1 MTSKRIA
8 ARSAGLAADL
18 KHAARV
24 YRKTPWQTGL
34 AVLMLAAAMALVSA
48 MATLWA
54 DLHLSGLPGLE
65 SNRGLVTIGMRSEF
79 SMGVMGA
86 DAFEALRESTN
97 TLESV
102 SGVSTI
108 SFLRDTSLNGQPIEG
123 HAEPVLPGY
132 FQTLRPRMHLGRGLE
147 DDDFADDGQRH
158 LVLSYRL
165 WQTAFDSDPEIL
177 LTEVELKGERWR
189 VVGVVDEAF
198 TGTGGVP
205 TLMWLPYGRFMR
217 DIQSMPEMIIDDIPV
232 FRLFG
237 RKAPGIGTAAVEA
250 EIDRFMDTHEF
261 PSMFGM
267 RQAGELLVADDIVS
281 HPMQRLAAQRQV
293 SILAVA
299 SILVALVAAANMGI
313 FLLARAPAR
322 QRELAL
328 RQALGASRRRIVGQ
342 LLTEAGLL
350 VAIAAAAGIVVS
362 IWLAAGFREL
372 AFLERAGLNAVNF
385 NLTALAATVV
395 VAALLTALVALV
407 PAALLKRGRIGE
419 QSRQASSRPG
429 PFQHGAALVQLGL
442 AGLVGACALS
452 FLLHLHLLD
461 QRDPGFRTDGVQ
473 AALLAI
479 RDATPGMRPS
489 LPEAD
494 AVTAFRSDLRER
506 LAALAGVDA
515 VSFASPLPGQM
526 AVVRVAWEIGDQSVN
541 AKVIQASPGFI
552 ELMGIRLLHG
562 RDFEGEM
569 EPGLIVSRQFAEQA
583 WGETDV
589 VGRHVSG
596 DDDQMRI
603 IGVIDDLR
611 YGHPDD
617 PIENLILST
626 GMGMHNSMAAIVV
639 SGNATQSEIE
649 SRVNESLD
657 RHMDALSVMDVRS
670 LTEIRGEALVRDRA
684 RAGITALYGSLIVLM
699 AGFGF
704 FAMQRFLVDSGQR
717 EIAVHQALGAG
728 PRSVR
733 RRVLGSGLRLGLPGV
748 VLGALLGLVAVA
760 WLRDDLISRAVN
772 APLVAGVTLVA
783 LFMLLVL
790 ATLQPARRASRL
802 KAGDLLR
809 EE

>member
-1 MTSKRIA
+1 MTSTRLA
-8 ARSAGLAADL
+8 ARSAGLTADL

-48 MATLWA
+48 MATLWT

-65 SNRGLVTIGMRSEF
+65 SNRGLVTVGMRSEF
-79 SMGVMGA
+79 SRGVLGA
-86 DAFEALRESTN
+86 NSFEALRQSTN
-97 TLESV
+97 TLESL

-108 SFLRDTSLNGQPIEG
+108 SFLRDTSLNGLPIEG
-123 HAEPVLPGY
+123 QTEPVLPGY
-132 FQTLRPRMHLGRGLE
+132 FQTLQPRMHLGRGLE
-147 DDDFADDGQRH
+147 DDDFADNGQRH

-165 WQTAFDSDPEIL
+165 WQSAFGSDPEIL
-177 LTEVELKGERWR
+177 LRDVELNDDLWR
-189 VVGVVDEAF
+189 VVGVVDAAF
-198 TGTGGVP
+198 TGTGEAP
-205 TLMWLPYGRFMR
+205 TLMWLPYGRYMR
-217 DIQSMPEMIIDDIPV
+217 DIQTMPEMIIDDLSI

-237 RKAPGIGTAAVEA
+237 RKASGVGTAAVEA
-250 EIDRFMDTHEF
+250 EIDQFMDTHEF
-261 PSMFGM
+261 PAMFGV
-267 RQAGELLVADDIVS
+267 RQAGEILVAEGIVS
-281 HPMQRLAAQRQV
+281 HPMQRLAAQRQI
-293 SILAVA
+293 SILTVA
-299 SILVALVAAANMGI
+299 ATLVALVAAANMGI

-322 QRELAL
+322 QRELTL
-328 RQALGASRRRIVGQ
+328 RQALGASRRRIVSQ

-350 VAIAAAAGIVVS
+350 VAMAAAAGIVVS

-372 AFLERAGLNAVNF
+372 AFLERAGLNEANI
-385 NLTALAATVV
+385 NLTALAATIV
-395 VAALLTALVALV
+395 VATLLTILVALV
-407 PAALLKRGRIGE
+407 PAALLKRGRISE
-419 QSRQASSRPG
+419 QSWQASSRPG

-461 QRDPGFRTDGVQ
+461 QRDPGFRTDGAQ
-473 AALLAI
+473 AALLTV

-506 LAALAGVDA
+506 LAALAGVHA
-515 VSFASPLPGQM
+515 VSFASPLPGQPGF
-526 AVVRVAWEIGDQSVN
+526 ASVTWGIDDQQVN
-541 AKVIQASPGFI
+541 ARIISASPGFI

-617 PIENLILST
+617 QMENLILST

-639 SGNATQSEIE
+639 SGNATQSDIE

-657 RHMDALSVMDVRS
+657 RHMDALAVMDVRS
-670 LTEIRGEALVRDRA
+670 LAEIRGEALVRDRA

-717 EIAVHQALGAG
+717 EIAVHKALGAG

-748 VLGALLGLVAVA
+748 VLGALLGLVTVA
-760 WLRDDLISRAVN
+760 WLRDDLISHAVN
-772 APLVAGVTLVA
+772 APLVAGVTLAA
-783 LFMLLVL
+783 LLILLVL